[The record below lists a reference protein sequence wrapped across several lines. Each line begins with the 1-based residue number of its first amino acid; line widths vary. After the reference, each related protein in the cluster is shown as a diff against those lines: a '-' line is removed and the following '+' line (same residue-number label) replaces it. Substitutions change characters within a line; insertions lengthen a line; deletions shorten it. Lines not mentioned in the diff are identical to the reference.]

1 MSGSFPTAVII
12 TAKNA
17 AGTIGY
23 AVRSALAQSC
33 VTEVVVVDDG
43 SSDGTGEV
51 ASACD
56 DGGGRLKILR
66 FDVNRGPSAGRNAA
80 IEASSAP
87 FLCVLDADDF
97 MGEQRLERLF
107 AQGGEDWDLLADDM
121 YFASDYGPDS
131 TFDRLL
137 PDDERLPRELDLDAF
152 GAGNL
157 PHKTGHRRELGFLKP
172 VIRRALLDRH
182 AIRYDERL
190 RLGEDLLFY
199 AGCMLEGGRFR
210 VVQACGYYAVQH
222 PASLSAQHR
231 TEDVEALHQALVEFL
246 DEADVRGRPVGAL
259 RDFVRFTRNRLAFR
273 RALDAKRERGLA
285 GLARALAEHPAST
298 PFIVREVA
306 RAKLGRLRSSVVR
319 APSAAR

>member
-1 MSGSFPTAVII
+1 MSQSFPTAVIV

-17 AGTIGY
+17 AGTIAY

-33 VTEVVVVDDG
+33 VVEVVVVDDG
-43 SSDGTGEV
+43 SSDGTGEA

-56 DGGGRLKILR
+56 DGSGRLTILR

-107 AQGGEDWDLLADDM
+107 AEGGDDWDLLADDM
-121 YFASDYGPDS
+121 YFASDYGQES

-137 PDDERLPRELDLDAF
+137 ADDEVLPRTLDLDAF

-157 PHKTGHRRELGFLKP
+157 PHRTGHRRELGFLKP
-172 VIRRALLDRH
+172 VMRRALLDRY

-199 AGCMLEGGRFR
+199 ARCMLEGGRFR

-222 PASLSAQHR
+222 PDSLSAQHR
-231 TEDVEALHQALVEFL
+231 TQDVDALHDALIAFVA
-246 DEADVRGRPVGAL
+246 EADARGRPVGAL

-285 GLARALAEHPAST
+285 GLTRTLAQHLDST

-306 RAKLGRLRSSVVR
+306 RAKLAWLR
-319 APSAAR
+319 